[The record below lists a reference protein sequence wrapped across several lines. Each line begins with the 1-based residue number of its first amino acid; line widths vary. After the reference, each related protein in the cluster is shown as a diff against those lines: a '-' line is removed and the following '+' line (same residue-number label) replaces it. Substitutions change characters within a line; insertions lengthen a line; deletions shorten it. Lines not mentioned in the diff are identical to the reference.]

1 MATVV
6 GQGWADRAELE
17 AIAADFEAWGEE
29 PDAYW
34 ALMNPAALGW
44 VEEGRA

>member
-1 MATVV
+1 M
-6 GQGWADRAELE
+6 E

-34 ALMNPAALGW
+34 ALMNPAALSHA
-44 VEEGRA
+44 R